1 MNRKRMSFT
10 LGVLL
15 STLVPLGLC
24 AGVTDDAFQGL
35 SADERVD
42 FVRSMNAMLPNFPA
56 ATEASRIETTYRLN
70 RDFIKSAPA
79 VDRRRVLAEVYATVP
94 EYALPALTDGLSSKV
109 FNRASMGFRKDD
121 DSFQSFAL
129 SAMLGI
135 YRRCRSDNRQVISNQ
150 RRIAFAVVM
159 FLKASEGIPEDLL
172 DQLIAF
178 VPDTVRDMARD
189 EWIPKAMG
197 EDGKKPTYEPML
209 VAATNDADVAKAE
222 IYNDDRRLLLKYPN
236 SEQQMAK
243 VKMAANIDNSA
254 LLLVPNFEDEY
265 DGLIGPEPKRRP
277 RPAKPVV
284 PTKKPEDDPCRCRC
298 PCPYDSQQF

>member
-1 MNRKRMSFT
+1 MKMMRVR
-10 LGVLL
+10 LIL
-15 STLVPLGLC
+15 SAALSASLAGF
-24 AGVTDDAFQGL
+24 AGGVTDDAFKGL

-79 VDRRRVLAEVYATVP
+79 VDRRRVLAEVYATIP

-109 FNRASMGFRKDD
+109 FNRAAMGFKKDD

-135 YRRCRSDNRQVISNQ
+135 YRRCRSDNRLVVSNQ

-159 FLKASEGIPEDLL
+159 FLKASEGIPEDLM

-209 VAATNDADVAKAE
+209 AASSNDVDVAKAE
-222 IYNDDRRLLLKYPN
+222 IRNDDLRLRLKYPN
-236 SEQQMAK
+236 SEQQIAK
-243 VKMAANIDNSA
+243 VKMAEGIDNSA
-254 LLLVPNFEDEY
+254 LLLVPNFEGEY
-265 DGLIGPEPKRRP
+265 DGLIGPEPRRRP
-277 RPAKPVV
+277 KPEKPVPV
-284 PTKKPEDDPCRCRC
+284 KKPEDDPCQCRC
-298 PCPYDSQQF
+298 PCPYEGQQL